1 MLDALRTG
9 GKRALAAA
17 LAEVEAR
24 PDAPETAALLDA
36 AFAAPHGLALG
47 LTGPPGAGK
56 STLVDA
62 LIRHWRPAGGADT
75 TAGATT
81 AATTGA
87 ATGARMGARTRARTV
102 GVIAVDPSSAAS
114 GGALLGDRTRLTVDP
129 ADPGVFVR
137 SMAARDRLGG
147 LAAAAFPAMVLM
159 RALYDLVIVETV
171 GVGQSE
177 TAVAGVADLVVLCV
191 PPGAGDTLQHMK
203 AGVLEVPDVV
213 AVTKADLGAAAARTR
228 AELTAALSLGC
239 RAAPV
244 VACSAATGEGLAALA
259 AAIDAAAA
267 RLAPADQRHR
277 VQADRWAEQQIASRF
292 GWEGL
297 QRLRQRCG
305 NMLSDEPFTAVQ
317 KIQLRLSAAFGNAFG

>member
-24 PDAPETAALLDA
+24 PDARRTAALLDA

-56 STLVDA
+56 STLLDA
-62 LIRHWRPAGGADT
+62 LIRHWRPADRALT
-75 TAGATT
+75 SACASAGASAGT
-81 AATTGA
+81 
-87 ATGARMGARTRARTV
+87 RTI
-102 GVIAVDPSSAAS
+102 GVIAVDPSSSAS
-114 GGALLGDRTRLTVDP
+114 RGALLGDRTRLTVDP
-129 ADPGVFVR
+129 ADKGVFFR

-159 RALYDLVIVETV
+159 RALYDIVLVETV

-177 TAVAGVADLVVLCV
+177 TAVADIADLVVLCV

-213 AVTKADLGAAAARTR
+213 AVTKADLGAPARRTR
-228 AELTAALSLGC
+228 AELKGALSLGC
-239 RAAPV
+239 RTAPV
-244 VACSAATGEGLAALA
+244 VACSAATGEGISALA
-259 AAIDAAAA
+259 REIDAAAA
-267 RLAPADQRHR
+267 GLAPPVQRHR
-277 VQADRWAEQQIASRF
+277 TQAQQWAEQQIAGRF
-292 GWEGL
+292 GSEGL
-297 QRLRQRCG
+297 RRLRERCE
-305 NMLSDEPFTAVQ
+305 NMAYDEPFTAMREFQ
-317 KIQLRLSAAFGNAFG
+317 MRLSVAFWNAFG